1 MAFKMKG
8 PSLYPNYRGT
18 GKKTDRETTIPKE
31 HTLVGINNED
41 TSTSDGRAT
50 SSPFQ
55 MKHKA
60 TATHFADGT
69 KKSKR
74 DLFNDKETANEEAKK
89 TTLKVKKGS
98 AADRKGKNKKTLK
111 DYLNEGFSQ
120 VEAEQMFKSQATTG
134 RVS

>member
-1 MAFKMKG
+1 MKG
-8 PSLYPNYRGT
+8 PSLYPNYRGN
-18 GKKTDRETTIPKE
+18 GSGAKGAIPNQKKGYEGTA
-31 HTLVGINNED
+31 
-41 TSTSDGRAT
+41 DGRAT

-55 MKHKA
+55 MHDGKKHKA

-74 DLFNDKETANEEAKK
+74 DLFNDRETANERVKK

-98 AADRKGKNKKTLK
+98 AADKKGKKKKTLN

-120 VEAEQMFKSQATTG
+120 VEAEQMFKTQATTG
-134 RVS
+134 RVN

>member
-1 MAFKMKG
+1 MKG

-18 GKKTDRETTIPKE
+18 GKKIDRKTAIPKK

-55 MKHKA
+55 MHDGKKHKA

-74 DLFNDKETANEEAKK
+74 DLFNDKETANEGVKK
-89 TTLKVKKGS
+89 TTLNVKKGS
-98 AADRKGKNKKTLK
+98 AADKKGKKKKTLN

-120 VEAEQMFKSQATTG
+120 VEAEQMFKTQATTG
-134 RVS
+134 RVN